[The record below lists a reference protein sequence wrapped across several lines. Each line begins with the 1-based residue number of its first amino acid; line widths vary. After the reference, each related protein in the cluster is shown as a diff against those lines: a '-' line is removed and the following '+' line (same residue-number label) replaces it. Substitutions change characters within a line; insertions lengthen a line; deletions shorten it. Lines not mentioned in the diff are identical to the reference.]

1 MNVVRL
7 GADHLQPYRA
17 LMLQAYD
24 DPSDAFTST
33 AAERAAEPDSWWL
46 RRLCDPSGLTAV
58 WGALDGGALL
68 GTVALE
74 LSGKP
79 KTRHKG
85 SIIGMYVLPA
95 ARGKG
100 AGRALMAAALEHCRI
115 RPGLAV
121 VNLTVTEGNAP
132 AIALYRSFG
141 FREFGLEPK
150 AIRGVSGYRSKVHMW
165 LDLE

>member
-1 MNVVRL
+1 
-7 GADHLQPYRA
+7 
-17 LMLQAYD
+17 
-24 DPSDAFTST
+24 
-33 AAERAAEPDSWWL
+33 
-46 RRLCDPSGLTAV
+46 
-58 WGALDGGALL
+58 LL

-150 AIRGVSGYRSKVHMW
+150 AIRGASGYRSKVHMW